1 MVFYR
6 KERGDSVTY
15 FDEEAGARIRKMRE
29 RAGYSREKLSEM
41 ADISTKFLY
50 EIESGRKGMSVY
62 TLYHLCKALDV
73 SCDYI
78 LSGEDKSKDKDYG
91 PLLSILSR
99 LNNEQLAHIE
109 QIARHICDIAEI
121 NDK

>member
-1 MVFYR
+1 M
-6 KERGDSVTY
+6 TN
-15 FDEEAGARIRKMRE
+15 FDEEVGLRIRKMRE
-29 RAGYSREKLSEM
+29 HAGYTREKLSEM
-41 ADISTKFLY
+41 ADISSKFLY
-50 EIESGRKGMSVY
+50 DIETGKKGMSVY
-62 TLYHLCKALDV
+62 TLYHLCEVLGV

-99 LNNEQLAHIE
+99 LNDEQLAHLE
-109 QIARHICDIAEI
+109 QIARHICDIAEL